1 VVTCER
7 QLAVGIDGRN
17 DYRSR
22 TLALPLGHHRNL
34 AGESNK
40 GEIRGKQR
48 SVLKRKCEVRAQNS
62 RARDDMSINGVFPG
76 WAPFL
81 KKCQV
86 ITRENEISDSA
97 YHSSAVT
104 SKNADNIK
112 HHSTVTSKTPT
123 LPAIARLLS
132 LKRRQSQIP
141 LGRYL

>member
-7 QLAVGIDGRN
+7 QLAIGVDGRN

-22 TLALPLGHHRNL
+22 TLAFPLGCHHNL
-34 AGESNK
+34 AGGSSK
-40 GEIRGKQR
+40 DEIRGKQR

-62 RARDDMSINGVFPG
+62 RAHDDMSINGVFPG

-81 KKCQV
+81 KSAKSSLGK
-86 ITRENEISDSA
+86 TRFP
-97 YHSSAVT
+97 
-104 SKNADNIK
+104 
-112 HHSTVTSKTPT
+112 TV
-123 LPAIARLLS
+123 PAIARLLY